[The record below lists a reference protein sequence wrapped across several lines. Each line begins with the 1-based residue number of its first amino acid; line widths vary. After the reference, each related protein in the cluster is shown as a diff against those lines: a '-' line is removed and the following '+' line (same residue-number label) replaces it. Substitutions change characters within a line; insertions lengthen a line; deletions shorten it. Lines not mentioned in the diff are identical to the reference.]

1 VSSRRSRI
9 PNLMM
14 SLMSILV
21 GVLSF
26 IISLLLLQY
35 FEVEIF
41 HTLFLP
47 IIIGILLGI
56 ISIGLNLIYPILA
69 ATSKRGKIDSNLT
82 AIANFMSVLA
92 ASGMPPG
99 SIIRSLARV
108 GDEFHVG
115 EEARLIIR
123 DIELMGLDIRTALKN
138 ASNRSPS
145 KRFASLLDGI
155 IATTYVGGDLSSYL
169 REQSEKYKNMK
180 MLAMKNFLDNLG
192 IIAEIYATF
201 LVAAPIML
209 IVMLS
214 VMSFIGGNI
223 LIGYLE
229 PRFLLDLLTY
239 VIMPVGV
246 SILILA
252 VEVIA
257 PPK

>member
-1 VSSRRSRI
+1 MNSSFSRI
-9 PNLMM
+9 PKIMM
-14 SLMSILV
+14 PLISVLV

-26 IISLLLLQY
+26 IISFLLLLY

-47 IIIGILLGI
+47 IIIGILSGT
-56 ISIGLNLIYPILA
+56 ISIGLPLTYPILV
-69 ATSKRGKIDSNLT
+69 ATLKRGKIDSNLP

-115 EEARLIIR
+115 EEASLIIR

-138 ASNRSPS
+138 ASNRSLS
-145 KRFASLLDGI
+145 KRFASLLDGV
-155 IATTYVGGDLSSYL
+155 IATSYVGGDLSSYL
-169 REQSEKYKNMK
+169 RDQSDKYKNMK
-180 MLAMKNFLDNLG
+180 MLAMKDFLDDLG

-214 VMSFIGGNI
+214 VMSFIGGDI

-229 PRFLLDLLTY
+229 PKALLNLLTF
-239 VIMPVGV
+239 VIMPVG
-246 SILILA
+246 ITIMILA